1 MAPTYRRSPVWLLR
15 CGRGSGWTAEGR
27 ARLWHRW
34 TRTTTCGSGRT
45 AGPTPATSGPRAGAA
60 RRTSGGTGW
69 GRDWRVQRV
78 SAPTDSSVAVEIGC
92 GHGRWTQ
99 FLASIYGHVIAV
111 DLAPRCVAVASAR
124 FEQDDS
130 VTVEQCD
137 GSSLRGVGD
146 ESVDLV
152 FSFDSLVHADAMTMD
167 AYVGECARVLRSDGV
182 AFLHHSN
189 LAACVPDRSRLLQR
203 RSVRRILASAGIA
216 EPNVHWRDPT
226 VDADVVARLARRHGL
241 ACVEQELLAWG
252 TRRQLIDCIS
262 VLRRGTRAVRRNPDG
277 PSIAASWPRWTRRG
291 DARRAE
297 LRPPRGKPGRQDRRG
312 EWGGPHR
319 RGRQVERRTPR
330 GLRSDL
336 DAIQVLGQH
345 DLAVEV
351 GGGQLDPRPSVTR
364 SGGR

>member
-1 MAPTYRRSPVWLLR
+1 M
-15 CGRGSGWTAEGR
+15 
-27 ARLWHRW
+27 
-34 TRTTTCGSGRT
+34 
-45 AGPTPATSGPRAGAA
+45 
-60 RRTSGGTGW
+60 
-69 GRDWRVQRV
+69 QRV

-152 FSFDSLVHADAMTMD
+152 FSFDSLVHADTMTMD

-203 RSVRRILASAGIA
+203 RFVRRILASAGIA

-262 VLRRGTRAVRRNPDG
+262 VLRRSAGGPAEPRRTVNRRFLAEMD
-277 PSIAASWPRWTRRG
+277 ASG
-291 DARRAE
+291 RRAA
-297 LRPPRGKPGRQDRRG
+297 GRAAAAPEGSPVARTAEGSGAD
-312 EWGGPHR
+312 PT
-319 RGRQVERRTPR
+319 VE
-330 GLRSDL
+330 
-336 DAIQVLGQH
+336 
-345 DLAVEV
+345 
-351 GGGQLDPRPSVTR
+351 
-364 SGGR
+364 GGR